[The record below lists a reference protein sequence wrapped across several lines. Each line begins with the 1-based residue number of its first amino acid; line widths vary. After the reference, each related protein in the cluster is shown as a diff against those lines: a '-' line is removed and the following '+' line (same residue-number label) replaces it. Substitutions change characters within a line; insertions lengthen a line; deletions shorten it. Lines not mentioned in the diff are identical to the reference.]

1 MLRRLSDWL
10 YRVTN
15 GWVVL
20 IGLLIF
26 IVFIA
31 LLATGQFD
39 GGGEFPED
47 AGVPDLSLYYSADT
61 LYEWAEAY
69 GEGGRRDYIYSFDL
83 VWPLVYGFFLV
94 TAITW
99 LFSKAFP
106 TGSIWR
112 LANLVPLAGVLFD
125 YIENFSVSLVMYRFP
140 QETPVVASLA
150 GIFTAIKWPLVGGS
164 ILLLLV
170 GLIAAILTRF
180 TNRPSHSK

>member
-1 MLRRLSDWL
+1 
-10 YRVTN
+10 
-15 GWVVL
+15 VVL

-83 VWPLVYGFFLV
+83 VWPLAYGFFLV
-94 TAITW
+94 TGITW
-99 LFSKAFP
+99 LFGKAFP
-106 TGSIWR
+106 TGSVWR
-112 LANLVPLAGVLFD
+112 LANLVPLAGVLLD
-125 YIENFSVSLVMYRFP
+125 YLENISVSLVMYRFP
-140 QETPVVASLA
+140 QETPVVVSLA
-150 GIFTAIKWPLVGGS
+150 GLFTAIKWPLVGGS
-164 ILLLLV
+164 ILMLLI
-170 GLIAAILTRF
+170 GLIAAIWKWI
-180 TNRPSHSK
+180 TNKSTSTSQ